1 MTSLVLWGFW
11 ALFTAIVMVV
21 DRNLRVDEDFTPTPT
36 GYFVLAAISP
46 FIVLPIY
53 FFTSRRNSAPR
64 HRALGALAGVM
75 LTTTCVYLASLHTTA
90 VVLLA
95 HLA

>member
-1 MTSLVLWGFW
+1 MSTLVLWGFW
-11 ALFTAIVMVV
+11 ALFTTIVMVV
-21 DRNLRVDEDFTPTPT
+21 DRNMRVEEDFTPTPT

-53 FFTSRRNSAPR
+53 FFTSRRNSAAR
-64 HRALGALAGVM
+64 YRALGALAGVM
-75 LTTTCVYLASLHTTA
+75 LTMTCVNLASLHTVA
-90 VVLLA
+90 VLVLA